1 MSQEQQLFEQRA
13 SATLKRVASIF
24 CQRGTEY
31 SDTWKE
37 AQFLKMKAVA
47 KKLGAVIPNDAY
59 RAIACAAFCDM
70 KYSRLAGGYKED
82 SIDDGIA
89 YDAFLA
95 DEVRSVEVERQLAHR
110 KAESAAQTVDVTSS
124 GVIGPCYRINCN
136 GTIGNPVPAKDSMG
150 NDVIKTACNI
160 CGSEAIAGVANA

>member
-1 MSQEQQLFEQRA
+1 MSADQQLFEQRA
-13 SATLKRVASIF
+13 SATLKRVAGIYS
-24 CQRGTEY
+24 QRGGEY

-47 KKLGAVIPNDAY
+47 RKLGAQIPQDAF

-70 KYSRLAGGYKED
+70 KYARLAGGYKED

-95 DEVRSVEVERQLAHR
+95 DEVRSVEVDRQLSYR
-110 KAESAAQTVDVTSS
+110 KAESAAQMVEKEPCSHMIDPANIDKWGYPMCRCGAVTTAPTVELPSANEVT
-124 GVIGPCYRINCN
+124 
-136 GTIGNPVPAKDSMG
+136 T
-150 NDVIKTACNI
+150 
-160 CGSEAIAGVANA
+160 